1 MVKTSKTVNSK
12 TAIMSTYPDPSTRVT
27 LATLAR
33 KKRLSEKISML
44 TAYDYPLALLVDG
57 SGVDITLV
65 GDSLGMEELGFETTL
80 PVTMDIMLHHT
91 KAVRRG
97 TRRALLV
104 ADLPFLSYQVSTDE
118 AVHNAGRLLQE
129 AEANAVKLE
138 GGVSI
143 ASTIRRVVDAG
154 IPVMGHIGFTP
165 QSVNLLGV
173 RKQGKDEAGAAQVMA
188 DARAVQDAGAF
199 AVVLE
204 LIPDAL
210 AAEITAALSIP
221 TIGIGAGA
229 SCDGQVLVTSDLLG
243 LRPERTALRHVR
255 QYAQIGDTIKQAL
268 ASYREEVEAS
278 KFP

>member
-1 MVKTSKTVNSK
+1 
-12 TAIMSTYPDPSTRVT
+12 MSTYPDLTKKVT
-27 LATLAR
+27 LASLAR
-33 KKRLSEKISML
+33 KKRQGEKISML
-44 TAYDYPLALLVDG
+44 TAYDYPTALLVDG
-57 SGVDITLV
+57 SGVDMTLV

-97 TRRALLV
+97 TQRALLV
-104 ADLPFLSYQVSTDE
+104 ADLPFLSYQVSTEE
-118 AVHNAGRLLQE
+118 AVRNAGRLLQE

-143 ASTIRRVVDAG
+143 ASTIKRLVDAG

-165 QSVNLLGV
+165 QSVHLLGV

-188 DARAVQDAGAF
+188 DAQAVQDAGAF

-204 LIPDAL
+204 LIPEAL
-210 AAEITAALSIP
+210 AAEVTAALSIP
-221 TIGIGAGA
+221 TIGIGAGP

-243 LRPERTALRHVR
+243 MRPERAALKHVR
-255 QYAQIGDTIKQAL
+255 QYAQIGEAIAL
-268 ASYREEVEAS
+268 ALKTYREEVETS
-278 KFP
+278 QFP

>member
-1 MVKTSKTVNSK
+1 
-12 TAIMSTYPDPSTRVT
+12 MSTYPDLSTKVT
-27 LATLAR
+27 LASLAR
-33 KKRLSEKISML
+33 KKKQGEKISML

-57 SGVDITLV
+57 SGVDMTLV

-80 PVTMDIMLHHT
+80 PVTMEIMLHHT

-118 AVHNAGRLLQE
+118 AVRNAGRLLQE
-129 AEANAVKLE
+129 GEANAVKLE
-138 GGVSI
+138 GGVAI
-143 ASTIRRVVDAG
+143 APTLRRIVDAG

-173 RKQGKDEAGAAQVMA
+173 RKQGKDEAGAAQVLA

-210 AAEITAALSIP
+210 AAQVTAALSIL

-229 SCDGQVLVTSDLLG
+229 GCDGQVLVTSDLLG
-243 LRPERTALRHVR
+243 LRPERPALRHVR
-255 QYAQIGDTIKQAL
+255 QYAQIGETIKAAL
-268 ASYREEVEAS
+268 ASYREEVEGS
-278 KFP
+278 QFP

>member
-1 MVKTSKTVNSK
+1 
-12 TAIMSTYPDPSTRVT
+12 MSTYPDTSSKVT
-27 LATLAR
+27 LASLAR
-33 KKRLSEKISML
+33 KKRKGEKISML

-57 SGVDITLV
+57 SGVDITLI

-97 TRRALLV
+97 TKRALLV
-104 ADLPFLSYQVSTDE
+104 ADLPFLSYQVSADE
-118 AVHNAGRLLQE
+118 AVRNAGRLLQE
-129 AEANAVKLE
+129 GEASAVKLE

-143 ASTIRRVVDAG
+143 APTIQRVVDAG

-165 QSVNLLGV
+165 QSVHLLGV

-188 DARAVQDAGAF
+188 DAQAVQDAGAF

-210 AAEITAALSIP
+210 AAQVTAALSIP
-221 TIGIGAGA
+221 TIGIGAGP

-243 LRPERTALRHVR
+243 LRPERAALRHVR
-255 QYAQIGDTIKQAL
+255 QYAQIGTAIKEAL
-268 ASYREEVEAS
+268 ASYREEVETS

>member
-1 MVKTSKTVNSK
+1 
-12 TAIMSTYPDPSTRVT
+12 MSTYPDLSTKVT
-27 LATLAR
+27 LASLAR
-33 KKRLSEKISML
+33 KKQRGEKISML

-57 SGVDITLV
+57 SGVDMTLV

-80 PVTMDIMLHHT
+80 PVTMDIMVHHT

-104 ADLPFLSYQVSTDE
+104 ADLPFLSYQASADE
-118 AVHNAGRLLQE
+118 AVRNAGRLLQE
-129 AEANAVKLE
+129 GEANAVKLE

-143 ASTIRRVVDAG
+143 ASTLKRVVDAG

-173 RKQGKDEAGAAQVMA
+173 RKQGKDEAGAAQVIA

-210 AAEITAALSIP
+210 AAEVTAALSIP

-229 SCDGQVLVTSDLLG
+229 GCDGQVLVTSDLLG
-243 LRPERTALRHVR
+243 LRPERPALRHVR
-255 QYAQIGDTIKQAL
+255 QYAQIGETIKQAL
-268 ASYREEVEAS
+268 ASYREEVETS
-278 KFP
+278 QFP